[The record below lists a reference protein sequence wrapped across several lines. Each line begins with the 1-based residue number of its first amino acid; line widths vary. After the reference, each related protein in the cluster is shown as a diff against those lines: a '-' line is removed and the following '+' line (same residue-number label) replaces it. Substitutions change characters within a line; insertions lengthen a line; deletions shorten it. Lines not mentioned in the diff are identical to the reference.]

1 MTEESGPVQYI
12 VHKVSEEV
20 SADSFSG
27 RLQKVDNSFGVSL
40 ALRKLRDQMSSNI
53 TASDIYKQTQIVDN
67 PLIGQLPSR
76 TEMAA
81 ELDDLLMCM

>member
-1 MTEESGPVQYI
+1 MPIQELST
-12 VHKVSEEV
+12 
-20 SADSFSG
+20 DSFSG

-40 ALRKLRDQMSSNI
+40 ALRKRRDQVSSNI
-53 TASDIYKQTQIVDN
+53 TASDICKQTQIVDN

>member
-1 MTEESGPVQYI
+1 MMTCAR
-12 VHKVSEEV
+12 H
-20 SADSFSG
+20 
-27 RLQKVDNSFGVSL
+27 NSFGVSL